1 MMFRIPALLSLTLA
15 LAVAGPGLAQSTRNY
30 SEDGRVTYL
39 RRDDRCQA
47 YIGAFMAVSADA
59 YSPSEEDKALLAEM
73 LRMTDRII
81 YDAHK
86 YGEQVGAD
94 AVTDVVAQVTTDVN
108 QRSHRFDNLPA
119 GAARAAA
126 LRADLTPDIRECLA
140 RAELLEKPPE

>member
-1 MMFRIPALLSLTLA
+1 MTLRISALLGLTLTLA
-15 LAVAGPGLAQSTRNY
+15 AAGPGLAQPTRNY

-39 RRDDRCQA
+39 RQDDRCQA
-47 YIGAFMAVSADA
+47 YIGAFMAVTDDEF
-59 YSPSEEDKALLAEM
+59 SPSPEDKALLAGM
-73 LRMTDRII
+73 LQMADRII

-108 QRSHRFDNLPA
+108 QRSHRFDHLPA

-126 LRADLTPDIRECLA
+126 LRADLTPDIRDCLD
-140 RAELLEKPPE
+140 RAERLEKPPQ